1 MKLTKNV
8 TEPTTIELN
17 TNIKSD
23 FEQLCGYVN
32 RPMNEMVGIALIQ
45 FIKENGEYFVEN
57 MIVEAFDD
65 LLKMEVGDTC
75 FCCPALNVTGYLIG
89 EYEFKIDVEVLDGKY
104 NKKENFDRIITSCEE
119 LKEYLVFLFDNYIG
133 FDTDYTQ
140 KYIEERLKYG
150 IFVEEVM

>member
-17 TNIKSD
+17 MNIKND

-32 RPMNEMVGIALIQ
+32 RPLNEMVSVALVQ
-45 FIKENGEYFVEN
+45 LMKENREHFAEN
-57 MIVEAFDD
+57 MIVEAFDE
-65 LLKMEVGDTC
+65 LLNMEVGDTC

-89 EYEFKIDVEVLDGKY
+89 EYEFKIDVEVLDGKN
-104 NKKENFDRIITSCEE
+104 NKKENFDRIITGCEE

-133 FDTDYTQ
+133 FDTDYTE
-140 KYIEERLKYG
+140 KYIDERLKYS